1 MIVFAHDYETT
12 GVNPKKCGVVQAAL
26 CFAKVYDDGAYEILT
41 KDVALLYP
49 GEPIPDGASSIHGIY
64 DHHVEDC
71 PAYEAY
77 LAEQYAVVNTTE
89 IERVAGF
96 NSKRYDD
103 VIAQRLG
110 LQMRP
115 ALDLYVAANRFKTLG
130 LQEKANLGETYRS
143 LTGREPE
150 NAHDAFADIV
160 MTLDLIKPAM
170 QRAEVATLQ
179 EFADWLDNPWGHP
192 GMKMKFGKHKGK
204 KLCNL
209 PHSYLEWALEN
220 LSSLDDD
227 MRAGMQQVL
236 AC

>member
-26 CFAKVYDDGAYEILT
+26 CFAKLFDDGNYEVLT
-41 KDVALLYP
+41 KDVTLLHP
-49 GEPIPDGASSIHGIY
+49 GEAIPEGASKIHGIY
-64 DHHVEDC
+64 DHHVELAPRYDD
-71 PAYEAY
+71 Y
-77 LAEQYAVVNTTE
+77 LSEQFEVVNTTE
-89 IERVAGF
+89 IDRVAGF

-103 VIAQRLG
+103 VIARRLG
-110 LQMRP
+110 LEERP
-115 ALDLYVAANRFKTLG
+115 SLDLYIAANRFKALG
-130 LQEKANLGETYRS
+130 LQEKANLGDTYRS

-150 NAHDAFADIV
+150 GAHDALADIT

-170 QRAEVATLQ
+170 QRAEVSTLQ
-179 EFADWLDNPWGHP
+179 EFVHWLDNPWGHP

-209 PHSYLEWALEN
+209 PHSYIEWALEN
-220 LSSLDDD
+220 LSDLDDD
-227 MRAGMQQVL
+227 LRAGMKMVV